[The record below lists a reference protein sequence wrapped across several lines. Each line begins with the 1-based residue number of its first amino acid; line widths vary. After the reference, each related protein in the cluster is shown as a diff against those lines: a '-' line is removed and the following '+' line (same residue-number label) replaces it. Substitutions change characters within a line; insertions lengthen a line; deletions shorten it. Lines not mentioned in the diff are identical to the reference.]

1 MSTPPLCSAGPGR
14 GQRETVLQAPERRPR
29 ALSQVLSMVARCFRA
44 VRARHGGGDG
54 GGRGAARAPR
64 GAGAGAGARG
74 RALQPLGAGHQRA
87 VSGGTAAVGGRGAA
101 AAAQEGFIPVAPR
114 CVPPGEQE
122 ASAVPQ
128 ILSSGNPKAFLSGHR
143 QLGARRTTYS
153 RAVYLCR

>member
-29 ALSQVLSMVARCFRA
+29 ALSQVLSMVARCFRV

-74 RALQPLGAGHQRA
+74 PGSGPGRLRERAAG
-87 VSGGTAAVGGRGAA
+87 
-101 AAAQEGFIPVAPR
+101 
-114 CVPPGEQE
+114 PPG
-122 ASAVPQ
+122 ASWPSAALRGKGQVRLGPLRAGRWGVALKPDYSKLVKVGAVRR
-128 ILSSGNPKAFLSGHR
+128 LSSLQGYAGD
-143 QLGARRTTYS
+143 
-153 RAVYLCR
+153 